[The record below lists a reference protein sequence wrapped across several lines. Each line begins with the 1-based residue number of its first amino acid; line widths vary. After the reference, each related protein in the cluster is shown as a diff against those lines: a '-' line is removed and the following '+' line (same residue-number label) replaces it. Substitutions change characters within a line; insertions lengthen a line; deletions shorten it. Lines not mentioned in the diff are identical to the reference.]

1 MLGEWVGL
9 YKQISLELEVA
20 AMRVDLKRR
29 IGETRMERGLEVSLS
44 LFET

>member
-1 MLGEWVGL
+1 MGL

-29 IGETRMERGLEVSLS
+29 TGESRMERGLEVSLS
-44 LFET
+44 SSET